1 MDITLSLSND
11 ELTRVALAI
20 KGNRGLEATKLTD
33 TELITAILEEH
44 LKNWVRSYERD
55 AAIKTAGALAEQKVT
70 DEILP
75 GKGEVVLA
83 DVVAVGEIVIP

>member
-1 MDITLSLSND
+1 MDITITLTDN
-11 ELTRVALAI
+11 ELLRIAAAI

-33 TELITAILEEH
+33 PELVTAILEEH
-44 LKNWVRSYERD
+44 LKNWARSYERNV
-55 AAIKTAGALAEQKVT
+55 AAKAAGELAEQKVT

-83 DVVAVGEIVIP
+83 VEVAEVAIP